1 MQETVKQDR
10 EKYIGGSDIPVIM
23 NLSPFK
29 SRYHL
34 LLEKAGYREDKFEG
48 NIYTEYGNTLEP
60 KIRNYIN
67 NTFCTNDAG
76 FIEGKHV
83 REASGDEI
91 IGVRIHTD
99 GENEDTI
106 LEIKTTPT
114 IYENL
119 EDYKFYLVQIL
130 FYMLVADKKKGIL
143 AVYERPEDL
152 SEELDPKRLQI
163 FTFERES
170 FNDLINQMAE
180 DIERFI
186 EDLKLVKENPTIT
199 EEDLNPIDVT
209 EIAQRIRAYEDQLV
223 YYEDTLRKLAK
234 EKARLK
240 NAMEA
245 ASVKSWITQDGYK
258 ISLNSEGD
266 IMINKQS
273 EG

>member
-1 MQETVKQDR
+1 MQDTVNKDR
-10 EKYIGGSDIPVIM
+10 EKYIGGSDIPIIM

-29 SRYHL
+29 SRFHL
-34 LLEKAGYREDKFEG
+34 LQEKAGLRVDPFKG
-48 NIYTEYGNTLEP
+48 NIYTAYGVTMEP
-60 KIRNYIN
+60 KIREYIN
-67 NTFCTNDAG
+67 KNYPSSNFS
-76 FIEGKHV
+76 EGKHI
-83 REASGDEI
+83 REASGEDT

-199 EEDLNPIDVT
+199 EEDLNPFDVT

-240 NAMEA
+240 KAMEA

-258 ISLNSEGD
+258 ISLNSEGE

>member
-1 MQETVKQDR
+1 MQESVKQNRD
-10 EKYIGGSDIPVIM
+10 KYIGGSDIPIIM
-23 NLSPFK
+23 NLSPYK

-34 LLEKAGYREDKFEG
+34 LLEKAGYREDPFVG
-48 NIYTEYGNTLEP
+48 NIYTEYGVTMEP
-60 KIRNYIN
+60 KIRDYVNSISPGLK
-67 NTFCTNDAG
+67 FS
-76 FIEGKHV
+76 EGKHI
-83 REASGDEI
+83 REASEEEI

-106 LEIKTTPT
+106 LEIKTTPR
-114 IYENL
+114 IYEDL
-119 EDYKFYLVQIL
+119 KDYKLYIVQML
-130 FYMLVADKKKGIL
+130 FYMVIADKKQGLL
-143 AVYERPEDL
+143 AVYQRPEDL
-152 SEELDPKRLQI
+152 STEFDPTRLQLFA
-163 FTFERES
+163 FTQDDFK
-170 FNDLINQMAE
+170 DLLIQMAE

-199 EEDLNPIDVT
+199 EEDLNPFDVT

-240 NAMEA
+240 KAMEA

-258 ISLNSEGD
+258 ISLNSEGE